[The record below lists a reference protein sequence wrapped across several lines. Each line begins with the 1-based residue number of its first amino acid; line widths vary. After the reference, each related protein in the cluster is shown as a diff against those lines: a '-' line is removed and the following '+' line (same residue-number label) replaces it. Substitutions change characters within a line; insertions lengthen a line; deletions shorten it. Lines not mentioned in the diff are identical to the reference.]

1 MPRPTRHLTSPTR
14 TLAMGAIATLM
25 ALPAQ
30 AHGPKGPLPDKAPTT
45 RLIKDAGAIAK
56 GLGTSRELGPTGP
69 IKKGIYDEVQLRER
83 LLSMIAK
90 EYTDAEIADEA
101 SALGALGALPQ
112 NLDYKALMVD
122 LLTEQIAGFYDP
134 EAKELFIMKGL
145 PQSLQRPTMAHEL
158 FHAIQDQHF
167 DLKSVQGPFTGKENS
182 DYSMARSAL
191 IEGDATLVMLD
202 FSLYESKTL
211 PDPNAT
217 SMADM
222 KLLAAMITSMSMD
235 DIGAMEQMLGGE
247 DDAES
252 NEEPSAIEAAPLF
265 IKESLMFPYLAGLRF
280 AVAARAGRTWKD
292 LDAVYADAPVSTEQV
307 LHPERFFKDRDDPVF
322 LSFSLGEATKAL
334 TPLYSNVMGE
344 YQLYL
349 LLKEGL
355 TVRGEGKAKASP
367 ARSSAGWDGDTLE
380 SWRAKDGSVVTA
392 HVSEWDSE
400 RDAVEWAEAMRE
412 VAARRHS
419 DLKAAPTARVKGA
432 DLTRHTHSG
441 GGRELIIER
450 RGTTVLYLDGLPHTK
465 MPTGQEFN
473 APVFQARDSAFSTLE
488 REDLASAL
496 AAAKARRAEE
506 AAKKKKEEAK
516 KGD

>member
-1 MPRPTRHLTSPTR
+1 MSRPTSSPAR
-14 TLAMGAIATLM
+14 ALALGAIAALV

-30 AHGPKGPLPDKAPTT
+30 AKGPKDPPPDKPPTA
-45 RLIKDAGAIAK
+45 RLIKDAGAIAE

-69 IKKGIYDEVQLRER
+69 IDKGIYDEKQLRER
-83 LLSMIAK
+83 LLSMIAQ

-112 NLDYKALMVD
+112 GLDYKALMVE

-134 EAKELFIMKGL
+134 KAKELFIMKGL

-167 DLKSVQGPFTGKENS
+167 DLQSIQGPFNGKENS
-182 DYSMARSAL
+182 DFALARSAL

-222 KLLAAMITSMSMD
+222 KLLAAMVTSMSMD
-235 DIGAMEQMLGGE
+235 DIGAMEQMLGGDKQE
-247 DDAES
+247 AD
-252 NEEPSAIEAAPLF
+252 EPSAIEAAPLF
-265 IKESLMFPYLAGLRF
+265 IRESLMFPYLAGLRF

-292 LDAVYADAPVSTEQV
+292 LDAVYADPPVSTEQI
-307 LHPERFFKDRDDPVF
+307 LHPERFFQKRDDPVF
-322 LSFSLGEATKAL
+322 LSFSLGAPAKDL
-334 TPLYSNVMGE
+334 TPLYQNVLGE

-355 TVRGEGKAKASP
+355 TARGEGAAKSSP
-367 ARSSAGWDGDTLE
+367 AEASAGWDGDTLR
-380 SWRAKDGSVVTA
+380 SWRAKDGAVVTA
-392 HVSEWDSE
+392 HVSEWDSA
-400 RDAVEWAEAMRE
+400 RDAAQWAAAMRE
-412 VAARRHS
+412 VAARRHA
-419 DLKAAPTARVKGA
+419 DLSAAPTARVEGA
-432 DLTRHTHSG
+432 DVTRYTHSG
-441 GGRELIIER
+441 GARELIVER
-450 RGTTVLYLDGLPHTK
+450 RGATVLYLDGLPHAA

-473 APVFQARDSAFSTLE
+473 APVFKARDAAFSTLE
-488 REDLASAL
+488 RDDLPTAI
-496 AAAKARRAEE
+496 AAAKRRRAAEEAKEAKE
-506 AAKKKKEEAK
+506 AAKKKSP
-516 KGD
+516 